1 MEDAHICQMLD
12 ARIFPDTALFAV
24 FDGHGGAD
32 VSKVVSWLLVKEME
46 SYAQERQRD
55 HRKVCLSEVFET
67 CLPRLDEKLNCGPF
81 GLGRIMSPLMHPFLL
96 MGSTGV
102 IAAVDFTNREVITAN
117 IGDSRAMLIRNG
129 KAIAMT
135 EDHKPED
142 TIERNRI
149 LAAGGRVVKM
159 GPCHRI
165 DGSLNLS
172 RAFGD
177 FSLKA
182 NKSLPP
188 SKQKVI
194 AVPDVTQTPF
204 EDEDLLVV
212 GCDGLFERCSWQ
224 DVADVIHSRL
234 SKGMS
239 LEKAGQEL
247 LHACCAT
254 WQGEE
259 GTDNET
265 VVIVRLPAASDP
277 MLV

>member
-1 MEDAHICQMLD
+1 MEDAHICRMLD

-24 FDGHGGAD
+24 LDGHGGAD
-32 VSKVVSWLLVKEME
+32 VSKVVSWLLVQEME
-46 SYAQERQRD
+46 SYAQERQRN
-55 HRKVCLSEVFET
+55 HHKVCLREVFET
-67 CLPRLDEKLNCGPF
+67 CLPLLDEKLNNGPF
-81 GLGRIMSPLMHPFLL
+81 GLGRVLPPLMHPFLL

-102 IAAVDFTNREVITAN
+102 VAAVDFANREVITAN

-129 KAIAMT
+129 KAIPLT

-142 TIERNRI
+142 TKERTRI
-149 LAAGGRVVKM
+149 LEAGGRVVKM

-204 EDEDLLVV
+204 QDEDLLLV

-224 DVADVIHSRL
+224 DVADVVHSRL

-239 LEKAGQEL
+239 LERAGQEL

-265 VVIVRLPAASDP
+265 VVIVRLPLANATI
-277 MLV
+277 LV